1 MRRRNY
7 PVYIIFAIFLLAFAL
22 RGLWLPFLAKWLIVN
37 EPLAKADVIIV
48 PSGNE
53 EDLRITY
60 AAQVYKNGFAG
71 KVLLS
76 GRLSLEKETGI
87 NLGKIYVMSLGVP
100 EKDILSEMDSVST
113 VENALFSKKVIEE
126 HKYKNVILVTYP
138 VHTRRSRQVFKRILS
153 KDVKL
158 ITACDTNSFDVK
170 NWWKNPE
177 TRRSVVYE
185 YFSFFWYLL
194 FSH

>member
-1 MRRRNY
+1 MKKRNFPLY
-7 PVYIIFAIFLLAFAL
+7 FILAFCFMIIAL
-22 RGLWLPFLAKWLIVN
+22 HGLWLPFLAKFLIVN
-37 EPLAKADVIIV
+37 EPLAPADVILV

-60 AAQVYKNGFAG
+60 AARVYKKGFSD

-100 EKDILSEMDSVST
+100 ENAIISEMDSVST
-113 VENALFSKKVIEE
+113 VENALFSKRIIEE
-126 HKYKNVILVTYP
+126 RKFKTVILVTYP
-138 VHTRRSRQVFKRILS
+138 PHTRRSQQVFRRILPR
-153 KDVKL
+153 DVKL
-158 ITACDTNSFDVK
+158 IIACDPGSFDEK
-170 NWWKNPE
+170 NWWRNPE

-194 FSH
+194 FKR